1 MRLLNFMQ
9 RCLLPAMLSFFLL
22 GTAKAENY
30 LQIVTLKNTQG
41 AAATFESKGIH
52 SEKKQVIGNAT
63 RSVFYTLFYVGVEGV
78 NNGQPL
84 VVNEKKA
91 YTDQFISDNGDYCMY
106 YVVDRVELSAPKKE
120 GGKYRGN
127 YAIQINLKKLLSDLE
142 KNGIFQSSNAG
153 SKDNVAAE
161 DVRSADNLITP
172 TVIVV
177 PYKKEGESYSAILQS
192 DADRRIAVARV
203 QDGFESRN
211 ITTVDLEAKI
221 SAVQR
226 RNAYEKN
233 SGAADSNDKQLLLT
247 SGADVYVTVDINKE
261 TTAAGSRV
269 SLSMKAYETASGS
282 VLASKVA
289 TPVRYYQTTATDAL
303 CNYAIS
309 DALQPFLDDIC
320 KNFRPASGTKVVLQF
335 AIDGSS
341 SATMND
347 PMGKNNYS
355 FSNIVRQWVRKN
367 SYQGKYHLQGVM
379 DESMIFDYVTIPP
392 KDEDGLRMDAAQFA
406 FLLEQYLKETEG
418 ISCSSRVDGNNILFT
433 IF

>member
-1 MRLLNFMQ
+1 MKQNSTIMRYFLTALLAVF
-9 RCLLPAMLSFFLL
+9 SV
-22 GTAKAENY
+22 GTVAYAENY
-30 LQIVTLKNTQG
+30 LQLVTLTNTQG
-41 AAATFESKGIH
+41 AAATFETKGIH
-52 SEKKQVIGNAT
+52 ADKKQVAGNAT
-63 RSVFYTLFYVGVEGV
+63 RSVFYTLFYMGVDGV
-78 NNGQPL
+78 NNGRPL
-84 VVNEKKA
+84 VVNDKKMF
-91 YTDQFISDNGDYCMY
+91 TDQFVADNSDYCNY
-106 YVVDRVELSAPKKE
+106 YVVECKEKAAPKKE
-120 GGKYRGN
+120 SGKYRGT
-127 YAIQINLKKLLSDLE
+127 YSVQINLKKLLTDLE
-142 KNGIFQSSNAG
+142 KNGIYQTP
-153 SKDNVAAE
+153 DMTTNVATE
-161 DVRSADNLITP
+161 DVRSADNVVTP

-211 ITTVDLEAKI
+211 ITTVDLEAKMA
-221 SAVQR
+221 AVQR
-226 RNAYEKN
+226 RNAYEQN
-233 SGAADSNDKQLLLT
+233 SGAADSNDKQLLLS

-261 TTAAGSRV
+261 HSTAGWRV
-269 SLSMKAYETASGS
+269 SLNMKAYETASGS

-289 TPVRYYQTTATDAL
+289 TPLRYYQTQATDAL

-320 KNFRPASGTKVVLQF
+320 KNFRPAGGTRVVLQF
-335 AIDGSS
+335 AIAGSS
-341 SATMND
+341 AATMND

-355 FSNIVRQWVRKN
+355 LSNIVRQWVRKN

-392 KDEDGLRMDAAQFA
+392 KDEDGLRMDAAQYA

-433 IF
+433 IY